1 MGFLIKLKAS
11 VCLGYIHIHSCVF
24 DCLSRLPR
32 WLSGKE
38 STCQCRRCRRQISS
52 LGQWD
57 PLEEEMTTHFS
68 ILAWRI
74 PWTEKPERLQSMES
88 QRLGYNWAH
97 MHTCA
102 TLYPPLYMRT
112 TDTHTHTRPS
122 IHLDTNTC
130 AHIHPFTQTDRQTH
144 MDTHI
149 HMSIMFTHPFIHSC
163 THIYIHTLTFTLPS
177 SIFRLYRYSPSSIY
191 IDTSSMYIDTHTHT
205 NIFIHP
211 SSHQDTYTHI
221 EPSTH
226 PPIHHPFIH
235 LGTVTHTHIHPFI
248 HVNTHIHTHTHTL
261 MHTHT
266 LFTED
271 I

>member
-1 MGFLIKLKAS
+1 MCVWGTYIFIRVYLIVYLGFPGGS
-11 VCLGYIHIHSCVF
+11 VVKNPPANVGDAGDRFHPWVSETPWRRKWQPTPVFLPGESHGQRSLRGYSPWSHKNLDTTEHACTHVQ
-24 DCLSRLPR
+24 LS
-32 WLSGKE
+32 
-38 STCQCRRCRRQISS
+38 I
-52 LGQWD
+52 
-57 PLEEEMTTHFS
+57 
-68 ILAWRI
+68 
-74 PWTEKPERLQSMES
+74 
-88 QRLGYNWAH
+88 
-97 MHTCA
+97 
-102 TLYPPLYMRT
+102 PPLYMRT

-221 EPSTH
+221 EPSIH

-248 HVNTHIHTHTHTL
+248 HVNTHIHTHTHI
-261 MHTHT
+261 HSCTHT
-266 LFTED
+266 PFSLKTSS
-271 I
+271 